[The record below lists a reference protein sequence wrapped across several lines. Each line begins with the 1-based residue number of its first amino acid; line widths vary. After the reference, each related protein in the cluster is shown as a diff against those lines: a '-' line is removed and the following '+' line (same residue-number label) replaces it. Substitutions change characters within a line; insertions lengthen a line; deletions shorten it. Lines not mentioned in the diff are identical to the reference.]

1 MPTEEETQHLHPYL
15 YTNINFPTPVTWT
28 LGVSYDDYVNGP
40 IEVVKTNP
48 KLGVRWEITD
58 ALSVRAAAFRWIKPP
73 LVADRTLE
81 PTQVSG
87 FNQVFDD
94 SNGDET
100 WRRGA
105 GIDWRITKRLFAGAE
120 TTRRDIDVPIGV
132 FVGEEE
138 SAIFET
144 HKEKLDRV
152 YLFWTPTSRI
162 SLSGQVVYDT
172 FKSETGILTSFSAV
186 PEKLK
191 TFSVP
196 VGARYFDPSGFFA
209 GVGVTYI
216 DQEIVRTPE
225 AEFIGFSDG
234 RDHFFVVD
242 ASIGW
247 RFPKRYGIATLTAK
261 NLTDEKFFY
270 QDDSFRAFQSEPSTG
285 PYVPERQVIGRVT
298 LYF

>member
-1 MPTEEETQHLHPYL
+1 M
-15 YTNINFPTPVTWT
+15 
-28 LGVSYDDYVNGP
+28 
-40 IEVVKTNP
+40 
-48 KLGVRWEITD
+48 
-58 ALSVRAAAFRWIKPP
+58 
-73 LVADRTLE
+73 
-81 PTQVSG
+81 
-87 FNQVFDD
+87 
-94 SNGDET
+94 
-100 WRRGA
+100 
-105 GIDWRITKRLFAGAE
+105 
-120 TTRRDIDVPIGV
+120 PIGV

-144 HKEKLDRV
+144 HKEKFDRV
-152 YLFWTPTSRI
+152 YLFETPTSRI

-196 VGARYFDPSGFFA
+196 VGAQCFDPSGFFA

-242 ASIGW
+242 ASIG
-247 RFPKRYGIATLTAK
+247 
-261 NLTDEKFFY
+261 
-270 QDDSFRAFQSEPSTG
+270 
-285 PYVPERQVIGRVT
+285 
-298 LYF
+298 